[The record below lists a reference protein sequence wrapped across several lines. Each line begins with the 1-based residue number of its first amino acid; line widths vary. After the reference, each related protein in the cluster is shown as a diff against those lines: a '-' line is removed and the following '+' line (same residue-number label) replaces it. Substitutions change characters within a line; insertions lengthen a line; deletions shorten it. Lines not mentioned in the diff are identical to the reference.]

1 MEAEQVKITV
11 INSQLF
17 TIGFDKHAAYKV
29 SDELDSDAY
38 LRAVVLGW
46 AEEFS
51 MLSLSRISVCNLT
64 EPHDGNFGK
73 PRDFR
78 REYIISRPVGIE
90 KAMHAACFRRVRST
104 ARRVHKCPGIIAKGV
119 MPSR

>member
-11 INSQLF
+11 INPQLF
-17 TIGFDKHAAYKV
+17 TFGGFGFDEHGAYKV
-29 SDELDSDAY
+29 SDEFDAY

-64 EPHDGNFGK
+64 HCHTMETLESPETSAEDK
-73 PRDFR
+73 
-78 REYIISRPVGIE
+78 
-90 KAMHAACFRRVRST
+90 
-104 ARRVHKCPGIIAKGV
+104 
-119 MPSR
+119 